1 LRAKTYIWHSTEA
14 TVPRSCSWQPV
25 SQASGLSQSR
35 TVRSVHS
42 TADRRPVTKRPSFV
56 DLLSYRSEVLVC
68 APHLGTYHVTKRE
81 PLWTMPRACCPAW
94 IVNVTGVK
102 HFSETHSIEEINN
115 TNADGIEHV
124 TLPKWRCEHVT
135 HGRSSGQDKVRFP
148 FS

>member
-1 LRAKTYIWHSTEA
+1 
-14 TVPRSCSWQPV
+14 
-25 SQASGLSQSR
+25 
-35 TVRSVHS
+35 
-42 TADRRPVTKRPSFV
+42 
-56 DLLSYRSEVLVC
+56 VC

-124 TLPKWRCEHVT
+124 T